1 MVQGF
6 EKALAEYESKMMAPY
21 DKGGALYNGE
31 DDEDYEEDDEEA
43 EEYGEPDF
51 AKQEIEDRMTEW
63 E

>member
-31 DDEDYEEDDEEA
+31 DDEEYEEDWGDYSEDDYDYSKA
-43 EEYGEPDF
+43 R
-51 AKQEIEDRMTEW
+51 IEDRMMEDF
-63 E
+63 